1 MAFLEIA
8 HVSKSYAT
16 PAGEKPVLIDISLEV
31 EPGEF
36 GVVLGP
42 SGCGKTTL
50 LRLISGLDSRYRGRI
65 RVAPGRLGVV
75 FQEPRLLPWLRV
87 QENIRFPLAAAS
99 GGPAGDVDAW
109 LVGMGLRGYGSA
121 YPRQL
126 SLGMQQRVALA
137 RAFAVRPHLLLLD
150 EPFSALDEVTAAT
163 VAEHLLRL
171 WSRERPTVLMV
182 THRVEEAVTLADR
195 IWIFTPGPARVWASL
210 AVPLERPRRRGP
222 LVWEVVEEV
231 RARIGEAAKTPG
243 PGEGR

>member
-1 MAFLEIA
+1 MAFLEVA
-8 HVSKSYAT
+8 HVFKSYAT
-16 PAGEKPVLIDISLEV
+16 SAGERPVLVDISLEV

-36 GVVLGP
+36 GAVLGP

-75 FQEPRLLPWLRV
+75 FQEPRLLPWLPV
-87 QENIRFPLAAAS
+87 QENIRLALAAS
-99 GGPAGDVDAW
+99 GGPAEDVDTW
-109 LVGMGLRGYGSA
+109 LLGVGLPGYGSA

-137 RAFAVRPHLLLLD
+137 RAFAVRPRLLLLD
-150 EPFSALDEVTAAT
+150 EPFSALDEVTAVA
-163 VAEHLLRL
+163 VAEYLLGL
-171 WSRERPTVLMV
+171 WSRDRPAVLMV

-231 RARIGEAAKTPG
+231 RARIGEAARTAG